1 MFQLQLKPVFI
12 ICSHLIGS
20 QESSFRR
27 EPSKRD
33 KREAKKEEKLRKLK
47 SRRDAGR
54 RAQDADG
61 HAGDGAGHDGAQAHP
76 KGSVAEKLYTGTVR
90 SSTEF
95 LSLSAT
101 SDLQDIQS

>member
-1 MFQLQLKPVFI
+1 MDQGQPGLMPVRPPRDEAD
-12 ICSHLIGS
+12 
-20 QESSFRR
+20 QEVVHGLRLRR
-27 EPSKRD
+27 
-33 KREAKKEEKLRKLK
+33 
-47 SRRDAGR
+47 
-54 RAQDADG
+54 
-61 HAGDGAGHDGAQAHP
+61 GHDGAQAHP